1 MSMGLSADGGV
12 MSIVGQ
18 SNAGSTGSAWV
29 TVRGSG
35 LGQAGLTATGR
46 VGETGCEGT
55 EWESGTSVRCLGGQG
70 GRGTS
75 TVVVTAGHGGGSATG
90 VFSTDTRRLMGT
102 VEGYNTGAT
111 GSAGVTVHGSGLGT
125 AGLTA
130 MGRGGETGCEG
141 TEWESETSVR
151 CRTVHGGRG
160 SGGMTVTVGE
170 RGGSMTEAWSVD
182 EAEMTMGMGR
192 NGGGTG

>member
-1 MSMGLSADGGV
+1 MSMGLSVDDGV
-12 MSIVGQ
+12 MSIVGR
-18 SNAGSTGSAWV
+18 SNTASTGSAWV
-29 TVRGSG
+29 TVHGSG
-35 LGQAGLTATGR
+35 LGTAALTATVRG
-46 VGETGCEGT
+46 GETGCEGT

-125 AGLTA
+125 AALTA
-130 MGRGGETGCEG
+130 TGRGGETGCEG